1 MSSITVVNN
10 AQNSEVVRVA
20 IYKKP
25 TVIPTLD
32 TIAWRIVNPP
42 PNGGQTLVNV
52 PDNFAV
58 YANYPTPGIDDPTD
72 PTAGNRTAILPFG
85 ETTARFLVSSS
96 NTQDRQATAASITQV
111 FTGLVLNE
119 VRIENNF
126 STGVWTHLTKDGDDI
141 YAPQV
146 LWPGAVRMED
156 IRASLY
162 LAVVSQFV
170 FKGSRLVDEE
180 IQLSETEILE
190 GQIATVTGSMWKGYT
205 ITVT

>member
-1 MSSITVVNN
+1 MPSITVVNATEN
-10 AQNSEVVRVA
+10 NEVVRVA

-25 TVIPTLD
+25 VITPTLG

-42 PNGGQTLVNV
+42 PSGGQTVVNL
-52 PDNFAV
+52 PANYGV

-72 PTAGNRTAILPFG
+72 PSAGNRTAILSFG
-85 ETTARFLVSSS
+85 EVTARFLVNSA
-96 NTQDRQATAASITQV
+96 NTQDRQASAASISQV

-126 STGVWTHLTKDGDDI
+126 STGIWTHVTKDGDDV

-146 LWPGAVRMED
+146 LWPGGVRMED

-170 FKGSRLVDEE
+170 FKGARLVDEE
-180 IQLSETEILE
+180 TSLSETEVLE
-190 GQIATVTGSMWKGYT
+190 GQTATVTGSMWKGYT
-205 ITVT
+205 ISIA